1 MSEINNFKLNFE
13 KLMSQNPNDSL
24 AEINLRFHEIPE
36 FANII
41 CANLEPGDWL
51 FLDGDLGSGKTAFTK
66 ELSISLGAN
75 EFSTS
80 PTFSILNSELLNPLK
95 GIKNSKIL
103 KLIHLDLYRLKNGK
117 ELIYLGLENEFNLN
131 SSICVFEWPYN
142 VEEEDFESLFN
153 VTKCPR
159 PKRIIEILINLNS
172 DSSSRNYTIKK
183 IL

>member
-1 MSEINNFKLNFE
+1 MSEIDSFKFNFE
-13 KLMSQNPNDSL
+13 KLMSQNANDSNV
-24 AEINLRFHEIPE
+24 EINLRFLEIPE
-36 FANII
+36 LAKII
-41 CANLEPGDWL
+41 CAKLEPGDWL

-66 ELSISLGAN
+66 ELSIFLGAN

-80 PTFSILNSELLNPLK
+80 PTFSILNSEILNPLK

-117 ELIYLGLENEFNLN
+117 ELIYLGLD

-142 VEEEDFESLFN
+142 VEEEDFDSLFN

-159 PKRIIEILINLNS
+159 PKRIIEILIDLNS
-172 DSSSRNYTIKK
+172 DSSSRKYTIKK